1 MQITI
6 RADEGKWLTDGENYG
21 KTISLAEGISVDRY
35 YEITDEEYEA
45 IKEKQQQEYAGG
57 FPENLGES
65 TEGITNDSTNC

>member
-45 IKEKQQQEYAGG
+45 IMEKQQEYEDGLPDNAE
-57 FPENLGES
+57 ENE
-65 TEGITNDSTNC
+65 EDITDDSTDC

>member
-45 IKEKQQQEYAGG
+45 IMEKQ
-57 FPENLGES
+57 NIGE
-65 TEGITNDSTNC
+65 DDL